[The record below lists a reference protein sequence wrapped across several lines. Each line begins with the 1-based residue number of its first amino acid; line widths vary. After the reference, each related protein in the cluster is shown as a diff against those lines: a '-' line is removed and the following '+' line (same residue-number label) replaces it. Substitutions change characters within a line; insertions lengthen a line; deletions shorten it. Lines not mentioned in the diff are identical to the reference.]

1 MAVIS
6 NLNFGAGSTDYYYLL
21 FYISCLFFYMCP
33 FIPQPLK
40 VGGVLLSPCQVVG
53 QAAWTPDFVN
63 TIT

>member
-21 FYISCLFFYMCP
+21 FYISRLFFYMCP
-33 FIPQPLK
+33 FTPQPLK

-53 QAAWTPDFVN
+53 QAE
-63 TIT
+63 